1 MLISLE
7 RISLVVLSSQ
17 NNILLEEQIEIKSFS
32 IGESLKF
39 IENFLDK
46 NILKIEKILKEH
58 VKNIIVIFDDGTSY
72 TVDISFSYNTK
83 KKILDIN
90 DLTNSLVEIK
100 DNFIKTTVNIE
111 IIHMM
116 INKIMADDKFL
127 SSIPK
132 EHIYDKLH
140 IELRFICLKIEIFQN
155 LKKILLKYQISLD
168 NTLCGKY
175 VRSYKNLNENNIFI
189 KSQKILDGHNKNEI
203 FLTNRSERNKGF
215 FEKFFGLFK

>member
-1 MLISLE
+1 MDNFLNKKFFLLISLE
-7 RISLVVLSSQ
+7 RISLAVLNSQ
-17 NNILLEEQIEIKSFS
+17 NNILLEEQIEIKSSS
-32 IGESLKF
+32 INESLNF

-127 SSIPK
+127 SSI
-132 EHIYDKLH
+132 
-140 IELRFICLKIEIFQN
+140 
-155 LKKILLKYQISLD
+155 
-168 NTLCGKY
+168 
-175 VRSYKNLNENNIFI
+175 
-189 KSQKILDGHNKNEI
+189 
-203 FLTNRSERNKGF
+203 
-215 FEKFFGLFK
+215 